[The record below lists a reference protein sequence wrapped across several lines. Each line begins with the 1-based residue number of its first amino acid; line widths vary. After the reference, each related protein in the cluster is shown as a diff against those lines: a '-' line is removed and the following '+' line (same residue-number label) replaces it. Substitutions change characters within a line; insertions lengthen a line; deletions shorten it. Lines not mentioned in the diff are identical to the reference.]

1 MMAVIFATLCGGL
14 IAGWLGRRMVAIGLV
29 AVTLFLAIHLFLWEI
44 HSPVYGFRLPWIQT

>member
-1 MMAVIFATLCGGL
+1 MAVIFATLCGGL